1 MKAQVYMTTP
11 ELAEYLRFIGPN
23 GYIAANKWI
32 ARNGVRRY
40 WRGKAAL
47 VKQAEVDA
55 VLAGEQ
61 QTVEEGA

>member
-11 ELAEYLRFIGPN
+11 ELADHLRFKGPN

-32 ARNGVRRY
+32 TRNGVRRY

-47 VKQAEVDA
+47 VKLAEVEA
-55 VLAGEQ
+55 VLAWERA
-61 QTVEEGA
+61 TVEEGA

>member
-1 MKAQVYMTTP
+1 MTSPVYMTTP
-11 ELAEYLRFIGPN
+11 ELAEYLRFTGPN

-40 WRGKAAL
+40 WRGRAAL
-47 VKQAEVDA
+47 VKRSDVDA

-61 QTVEEGA
+61 STTGGV